1 MCDHIVMTRPGY
13 ELPADEN
20 RGSVVDVR
28 GKDAEAIEAV
38 VAQSQSPRVF
48 VTDAVFED
56 VSATAIRAAANSDK
70 LTELTTMV
78 PPEVAN
84 HIEKYELYRN

>member
-1 MCDHIVMTRPGY
+1 MCDHIVVTRPGY

-20 RGSVVDVR
+20 RGDVVDVR
-28 GKDAEAIEAV
+28 GKDAQAIEAV
-38 VAQSQSPRVF
+38 VAQSKSPQVF

-56 VSATAIRAAANSDK
+56 ASATAIRAAAKNGK
-70 LTELTTMV
+70 LTELTMV

-84 HIEKYELYRN
+84 YIEKYELYRN